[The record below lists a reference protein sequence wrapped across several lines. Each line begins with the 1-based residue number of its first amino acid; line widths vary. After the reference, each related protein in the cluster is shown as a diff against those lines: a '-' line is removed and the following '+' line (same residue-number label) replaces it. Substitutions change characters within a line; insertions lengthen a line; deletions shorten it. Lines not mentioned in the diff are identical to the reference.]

1 MKHVIF
7 FFLLAMFTSLTAQSQ
22 DTTDYHL
29 EIVLQD
35 EYGIEITEVDS
46 IRLSIFNEDTIF
58 YFENVEYSIQ
68 LDLPEGKYSLK
79 AECDGYYSTEIK
91 DIEVRWCCLSQVLV
105 VLNHEDKLCDTYP
118 SRVYE
123 PTLMRFYFDYDFN
136 HPSFGNNDG
145 AFKNGY
151 QIRMSNHNMFGV
163 SKRWDLGTIN
173 SFDWGWQQIDSLVS
187 PAFESELNR
196 ARYSWFKWGLGV
208 TNTLMIS
215 GVETEDER
223 DDFILNFGATWN
235 MPIMFRYTEVNGN
248 TKQFK
253 RGIHKWNELEAE
265 ARLTYGAVGFGATY
279 RLTEYLKGDFP
290 EMPRLMLS
298 LTLTAPTI

>member
-7 FFLLAMFTSLTAQSQ
+7 FFLLAMFTTLTAQSQ

-46 IRLSIFNEDTIF
+46 ISLTVFNEDTVL
-58 YFENVEYSIQ
+58 YFRNADYSIQ

-79 AECDGYYSTEIK
+79 AEGDGYYSTEIK

-105 VLNHEDKLCDTYP
+105 VLNYEDKLCDTYP

-123 PTLMRFYFDYDFN
+123 PALMRIYFDYDFN

-151 QIRMSNHNMFGV
+151 QIRMSNHNMFGI
-163 SKRWDLGTIN
+163 SKRWDVGTIN
-173 SFDWGWQQIDSLVS
+173 SFDWGWQQIDSLVA
-187 PAFESELNR
+187 PAFDNELNL

-208 TNTLMIS
+208 TNSLMIS
-215 GVETEDER
+215 GVKTEDER

-235 MPIMFRYTEVNGN
+235 MPLMFRYTEVGDGA
-248 TKQFK
+248 KQFK
-253 RGIHKWNELEAE
+253 RGIHKWNEFQAE

>member
-1 MKHVIF
+1 MKHVIAIF
-7 FFLLAMFTSLTAQSQ
+7 ILAIISSLTAQSQ
-22 DTTDYHL
+22 DSTDYHL
-29 EIVLQD
+29 EIILQD

-46 IRLSIFNEDTIF
+46 ISLTVFNEDTVF
-58 YFENVEYSIQ
+58 YFENAEYSIQ

-79 AECDGYYSTEIK
+79 AEGRGYYSTEIK
-91 DIEVRWCCLSQVLV
+91 DIEVRMCCLSQVLV
-105 VLNHEDKLCDTYP
+105 VLNYEDKLCDTYP

-136 HPSFGNNDG
+136 HPSLGNNDG

-151 QIRMSNHNMFGV
+151 QVGMSNHNLFGI
-163 SKRWDLGTIN
+163 SKRWDMGTIN
-173 SFDWGWQQIDSLVS
+173 SFDWGWQQIDSLVA
-187 PAFESELNR
+187 PAFEKELDR
-196 ARYSWFKWGLGV
+196 ARYSWFKWGLGL
-208 TNTLMIS
+208 TNTFMIS
-215 GVETEDER
+215 GVKTEDDR

-235 MPIMFRYTEVNGN
+235 MPIMFRYTEVNGS

-253 RGIHKWNELEAE
+253 RGIHKWNEFQAE

-279 RLTEYLKGDFP
+279 RLTEYLKGDYP
-290 EMPRLMLS
+290 EMQRLMLS